1 MENRALHAPDAI
13 SPPLLGFAAGG
24 GGPLPS
30 SSPSLNILMA
40 SKFRAHTPRMKAFFM
55 VSSYWSLSAWRRAIS
70 FLATSN
76 SRVAYQ
82 INSNISWKTDAFT
95 LLTIYPVQIPINS
108 FCFCLPPIPA
118 VDRLT

>member
-1 MENRALHAPDAI
+1 MTKNKENRALHAPDGI

-24 GGPLPS
+24 GGPLPP

-55 VSSYWSLSAWRRAIS
+55 VSSYWSLSAWSRAIS

-82 INSNISWKTDAFT
+82 INSNITWKTDA
-95 LLTIYPVQIPINS
+95 TIYFVQIPIKS
-108 FCFCLPPIPA
+108 FCFCLPLIPA